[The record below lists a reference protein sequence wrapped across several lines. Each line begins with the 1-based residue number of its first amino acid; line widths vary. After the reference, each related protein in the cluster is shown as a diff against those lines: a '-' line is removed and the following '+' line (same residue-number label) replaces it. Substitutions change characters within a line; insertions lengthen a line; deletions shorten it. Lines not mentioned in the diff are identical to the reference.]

1 MIFKEKHFS
10 RYILSTD
17 QISLSLLLEM
27 LGNMCTVIIY
37 FTIDDVIHF
46 DINLGIRIKPFSYM
60 TKKIK
65 FLKSLHTAIV

>member
-1 MIFKEKHFS
+1 
-10 RYILSTD
+10 
-17 QISLSLLLEM
+17 M
-27 LGNMCTVIIY
+27 LGNVCTVIIY